1 MSGVVFD
8 HECLKEIASILMEK
22 KRQDLVEYIEYLCVT
37 LQSIDDDVNDE
48 DDLIEEEYEVGK
60 TDDGFYYL
68 K

>member
-22 KRQDLVEYIEYLCVT
+22 KRKDLVEYIEYLCVT
-37 LQSIDDDVNDE
+37 LQSIDDSDDV

-60 TDDGFYYL
+60 SDDGFYYL

>member
-8 HECLKEIASILMEK
+8 HECLKEIGSILMEK

-37 LQSIDDDVNDE
+37 LQSIDVSDDD

-60 TDDGFYYL
+60 SDDGFYYL

>member
-22 KRQDLVEYIEYLCVT
+22 KRKDLVEYIEYLCVT
-37 LQSIDDDVNDE
+37 LQSIDDSDDVN
-48 DDLIEEEYEVGK
+48 DLIEEEYEVGK
-60 TDDGFYYL
+60 SDDGFYYL

>member
-37 LQSIDDDVNDE
+37 LQSIDDSDDD

-60 TDDGFYYL
+60 TEDGFFYL

>member
-1 MSGVVFD
+1 MSGIVFD

-22 KRQDLVEYIEYLCVT
+22 KRKDLVEYIEYLCVT
-37 LQSIDDDVNDE
+37 LQSIDDSDDVN
-48 DDLIEEEYEVGK
+48 DLIEEEYEVGK

>member
-1 MSGVVFD
+1 MSRVVFD

-22 KRQDLVEYIEYLCVT
+22 KRKDLVEYIEYLCVT
-37 LQSIDDDVNDE
+37 LQSIDDSDD

-60 TDDGFYYL
+60 SDDGFYYL